1 MSHRPL
7 SFLVICGLA
16 AILAAAPAAAQNP
29 VVVIETSMGSIT
41 AELDRRNAPVSV
53 ANFLAYAES
62 GFYDGTVFHRVIRGF
77 MIQGGGMTADLERK
91 ETRAPIRNEAT
102 NGLSNDR
109 GTLAMARTTAVD
121 SATAQFFINTVDNR
135 PLNNRGTDARSYG
148 YAVFGRVTDGMDVV
162 DRIEGV
168 STGRRGPFS
177 DVPNTTVEI
186 LSVTVQ

>member
-16 AILAAAPAAAQNP
+16 AILTAPPAAAQNP
-29 VVVIETSMGSIT
+29 VVVIETSLGSIT
-41 AELDRRNAPVSV
+41 AELDRQSAPVSV

-62 GFYDGTVFHRVIRGF
+62 GFYNGTVFHRVIRGF
-77 MIQGGGMTADLERK
+77 MIQGGGMTADLERR

-109 GTLAMARTTAVD
+109 GTLAMARTNVVD
-121 SATAQFFINTVDNR
+121 SATAQFFINTVDN
-135 PLNNRGTDARSYG
+135 PGLNNRGTDPGSYG
-148 YAVFGRVTDGMDVV
+148 YAVFGRVIDGLDVV
-162 DRIEGV
+162 DSIEGV
-168 STGRRGPFS
+168 STGRRGPFN
-177 DVPNTTVEI
+177 DVPNTAVEI

>member
-16 AILAAAPAAAQNP
+16 AILTAPPAAAQNP
-29 VVVIETSMGSIT
+29 VVVIETSLGSIT
-41 AELDRRNAPVSV
+41 AELDRRAAPVSV

-62 GFYDGTVFHRVIRGF
+62 GFYNGTVFHRVIRGF

-109 GTLAMARTTAVD
+109 GTLAMARTNVVD
-121 SATAQFFINTVDNR
+121 SATAQFFINTVDN
-135 PLNNRGTDARSYG
+135 PGLNNRGTDPGSYG

-168 STGRRGPFS
+168 STGRRGPFN
-177 DVPNTTVEI
+177 DVPNTAVEI

>member
-1 MSHRPL
+1 MSHKPL

-16 AILAAAPAAAQNP
+16 AILAAPPAAAQNP
-29 VVVIETSMGSIT
+29 VVVIETSLGNIT

-62 GFYDGTVFHRVIRGF
+62 GFYAGTVFHRVIRGF
-77 MIQGGGMTADLERK
+77 MIQGGGMTADLQRK
-91 ETRAPIRNEAT
+91 ETRAPIPNEAT

-135 PLNNRGTDARSYG
+135 PLNHRGTDPRSYG
-148 YAVFGRVTDGMDVV
+148 YAVFGRVTEGMDVV

-168 STGRRGPFS
+168 STGRNGPHNN
-177 DVPNTTVEI
+177 VPNTAVEI

>member
-16 AILAAAPAAAQNP
+16 AILAAPPAAAQNP
-29 VVVIETSMGSIT
+29 VVVIETSLGNIT

-62 GFYDGTVFHRVIRGF
+62 GFYAGTVFHRVIRGF
-77 MIQGGGMTADLERK
+77 MIQGGGMTADLQRK

-109 GTLAMARTTAVD
+109 GTLAMARTNVVD
-121 SATAQFFINTVDNR
+121 SATAQFFINTVDN
-135 PLNNRGTDARSYG
+135 PALNNRGTDARSYG
-148 YAVFGRVTDGMDVV
+148 YAVFGRVIDGMDVV

-168 STGRRGPFS
+168 STGRRGPLS

-186 LSVTVQ
+186 LSVAVQ

>member
-16 AILAAAPAAAQNP
+16 AILTAPPAAAQNP
-29 VVVIETSMGSIT
+29 VVVIETSLGSIT
-41 AELDRRNAPVSV
+41 AELDRRAAPVSV

-109 GTLAMARTTAVD
+109 GTLAMARTNVVD
-121 SATAQFFINTVDNR
+121 SATAQFFINTVDN
-135 PLNNRGTDARSYG
+135 PGLNNRGTDPGSYG
-148 YAVFGRVTDGMDVV
+148 YAVFGRITDGMDVV

-168 STGRRGPFS
+168 STGRRGPFN
-177 DVPNTTVEI
+177 DVPNTAVEI